1 MECSLQLYSLAC
13 GGVKSLKQQINLAGQ
28 HGYDGIEFAGFSDLS
43 VSEIKAEMDKYNLY
57 SKSAH
62 TSFFKFSDEEMEE
75 SFRFH
80 KELGITYV
88 IQPWWDFESIDD
100 AYDAA
105 KKLNNANKI
114 AKKYG
119 LKVGYHNHAHEF
131 KKFDG
136 KYILD
141 IIKENADDDI
151 IFELDI
157 FWVSKGGEDAYKY
170 IEKYGKAV
178 ELVHIKQ
185 IDKDGNNC
193 DIEDGILDINK
204 IREVAKY
211 AKYFIVEQENTGD
224 SIRSSE
230 HNAKYLKSL

>member
-13 GGVKSLKQQINLAGQ
+13 GGVASLKEQINLAGQ

-43 VSEIKAEMDKYNLY
+43 VAEIKAEMEKYNLY

-62 TSFFKFSDEEMEE
+62 TSFFKFTDEELEE
-75 SFRFH
+75 SFKFH
-80 KELGITYV
+80 KDLGIEYV
-88 IQPWWDFESIDD
+88 IQPWWDFKSIDD
-100 AYDAA
+100 ALNAA
-105 KKLNNANKI
+105 EKLNNANKI

-131 KKFDG
+131 EKFDG

-157 FWVSKGGEDAYKY
+157 FWVTRGGENAYSF

-185 IDKDGNNC
+185 IDNDGKNC
-193 DIEDGILDINK
+193 DIPDGILDVTK
-204 IREVAKY
+204 VREAAKY
-211 AKYFIVEQENTGD
+211 AKYFIVEQESTGD
-224 SIRSSE
+224 SVASSKR
-230 HNAKYLKSL
+230 NAEYLKTL